1 MKMGW
6 KKNNLFASF
15 VILLVSVI
23 HSAISVAQ
31 ENSEAS
37 VSDTVQS
44 LKQRVIELNRD
55 LFILEEE
62 LLFPANTQ
70 VAVFLS
76 MDVGE
81 FFQLDA
87 VNLKI
92 DGKEVSNY
100 LYTEKQVD
108 ALFRGG
114 IQRLHIGNVR
124 SGEHEIAAFFTGR
137 GPQGRDYRRAVS
149 HTFKKGGDIKYIE
162 LQIRDSIQLHQP
174 ALTVKE
180 WQ

>member
-1 MKMGW
+1 MKIARQ
-6 KKNNLFASF
+6 NNTLLASTL
-15 VILLVSVI
+15 ILLLGIVYAVT
-23 HSAISVAQ
+23 AVAQ
-31 ENSEAS
+31 DQSGPS
-37 VSDTVQS
+37 VSDNVQD

-124 SGEHEIAAFFTGR
+124 SGEHEITAFFTGR

-149 HTFKKGGDIKYIE
+149 HTFTKGGDIKYLE